1 MKKVSMMKKAISALL
16 SACMIV
22 SVLAAGMT
30 VSAADGETG
39 TEATAATEVYYSG
52 QKLNS
57 ETPYL
62 LIGKAP
68 GAASTTLKP
77 SAHAADSDGS
87 WSVLAQFD
95 ANTGTF
101 TFKSGN
107 DVTTNS
113 WALGFPLVKIDTNN
127 DENTAD
133 EKYYGIY
140 ANGSLTIELGDNV
153 NLLYFS
159 VNSRYSPTDAAQ
171 EGIHVEGDLTV
182 KGDKKGLLRVSAN
195 PAGKENGGLQ
205 SYGINVSGTVTLNGG
220 ILDAYET
227 VWANSG
233 AGYKLSTN
241 KTTFIKA
248 NDVKLNGGALYLR
261 GRALA
266 NPSGY
271 KDNFKLHEIGINN
284 TDAITVPDS
293 YSQNWD
299 NYLELPSGTSN
310 DDNNNKDKGNDINA
324 DSDFKSTREE
334 NMLYVKYTL
343 ADEKGFK
350 IKVAGQ
356 ELGGYEKYLHIGSDN
371 TGITANED
379 STDAAAEY
387 NITKNSDGTLTKELK
402 FLKDTKLYYDV
413 KGIGYVVGSDSDLV
427 INTNGKS
434 VEMYSAMKYEWPYT
448 RTSCV
453 RADGDLTITGGGSLK
468 GRIEGEAVEDKE
480 NANDRSATA
489 VIYSGGK
496 LTFDDITAVLFIA
509 KERANASSAN
519 YPQSNVL
526 YANQVVISESANLKL
541 RKSIAPTD
549 NAAAGLLIAGTTDI
563 SVPAAADSFTGNI
576 EIDNANAYD
585 WKGALRSGDKLYDYS
600 YDKMKTS
607 TYMEVSTADT
617 TVAISSVSVNDGET
631 VSDAANTVK
640 FIPTAADAAEGSQI
654 FVLAKACDENGVL
667 TSAAIYS
674 GAADGKEHI
683 LTLGGGESVKLYVWN
698 AADGLKPLKK
708 VRTYYA
714 AETAAE

>member
-1 MKKVSMMKKAISALL
+1 MKKVSMMKKVISALL

-22 SVLAAGMT
+22 SVLAAGVT

-39 TEATAATEVYYSG
+39 TETTAATEVYYSG
-52 QKLNS
+52 QRLNS
-57 ETPYL
+57 GTPYL
-62 LIGKAP
+62 LIGKATE
-68 GAASTTLKP
+68 AASTTVKA
-77 SAHAADSDGS
+77 SAQDNDSDGK
-87 WSVLAQFD
+87 WELLAQFD
-95 ANTGTF
+95 AQTGTL
-101 TFKSGN
+101 TFKSGRDITDNPWDVGMPLKQIDANGDEDASN
-107 DVTTNS
+107 D
-113 WALGFPLVKIDTNN
+113 
-127 DENTAD
+127 
-133 EKYYGIY
+133 KYYGIY
-140 ANGSLTIELGDNV
+140 ANGNLTIELGNYV
-153 NLLYFS
+153 NLLYLGRQEPKNFG
-159 VNSRYSPTDAAQ
+159 Q

-182 KGDKKGLLRVSAN
+182 NGGKKGLLRVTAN
-195 PAGKENGGLQ
+195 PAGKQNGGLQ
-205 SYGINVSGTVTLNGG
+205 SYGVYAKGNVILNGG
-220 ILDAYET
+220 TLDVYET
-227 VWANSG
+227 TWHLKDTPFYLYQN
-233 AGYKLSTN
+233 Y
-241 KTTFIKA
+241 TTLIKA
-248 NDVKLNGGALYLR
+248 SDVKLNGGSLYLR
-261 GRALA
+261 ARNNDASPA
-266 NPSGY
+266 TN
-271 KDNFKLHEIGINN
+271 KTLHEIGAEK

-293 YSQNWD
+293 YNQQWAKEFEYSKK
-299 NYLELPSGTSN
+299 YTGEEN
-310 DDNNNKDKGNDINA
+310 DGENQERNKGNDGNTTFNTSKT
-324 DSDFKSTREE
+324 DGDV
-334 NMLYVKYTL
+334 YVKYTL

-371 TGITANED
+371 TGVTANED

-413 KGIGYVVGSDSDLV
+413 KGAGYVIGSDSDLV

-434 VEMYSAMKYEWPYT
+434 IEMYSAMKYEWPYT

-509 KERANASSAN
+509 KERANASIAK

-549 NAAAGLLIAGTTDI
+549 NDAAGLLIAGTNDI

-631 VSDAANTVK
+631 VSDTANTVK
-640 FIPTAADAAEGSQI
+640 FIPTAANAEEAPQI

-674 GAADGKEHI
+674 GAADGAEHI